1 MGGDNFG
8 LSAGKSAGLS
18 YILHLRLHAE
28 PKLWSKAMQEFEAM
42 NRVLHLHFVLRV
54 LHRTIRGTVID
65 LRR

>member
-8 LSAGKSAGLS
+8 LSAGKSAALS
-18 YILHLRLHAE
+18 YVLHLRLYAE
-28 PKLWSKAMQEFEAM
+28 PNLWSESMQKFEAM
-42 NRVLHLHFVLRV
+42 NRILHLHFVLRV